1 MGTRRALVGLVEEVN
16 STFHQT
22 RNNQETTSTMLG
34 NLKVELQKTIVKTPF
49 QDGTMGADVALE
61 SALLSLGRCVDL
73 VRPAG
78 TLSATSVSHADWTDA
93 VAKLEYFLDVMQR
106 CCDPDR
112 PLPACDWGKLS
123 LENVETSFSTTTGL
137 PNSFNHDII
146 LYRYDPNGYQ
156 ELAE

>member
-1 MGTRRALVGLVEEVN
+1 MGIRRALVGLVEEVN
-16 STFHQT
+16 NAFHQT
-22 RNNQETTSTMLG
+22 RNSQETTFSTLG
-34 NLKVELQKTIVKTPF
+34 NLKAELQKTIVKTPLEG
-49 QDGTMGADVALE
+49 GTMSADVALE

-78 TLSATSVSHADWTDA
+78 TLSATSVSRADWTDA
-93 VAKLEYFLDVMQR
+93 VAKLEHFLDVMQR

-123 LENVETSFSTTTGL
+123 LENVKTSFSTTTGL
-137 PNSFNHDII
+137 PHSFNHDII

-156 ELAE
+156 ELGQ

>member
-1 MGTRRALVGLVEEVN
+1 MFNG
-16 STFHQT
+16 
-22 RNNQETTSTMLG
+22 LG

-49 QDGTMGADVALE
+49 QEGNMSADVALE

-78 TLSATSVSHADWTDA
+78 TLSATSVGHADWTDA

-123 LENVETSFSTTTGL
+123 LENVKTSFSTTTGL
-137 PNSFNHDII
+137 PHSFNHDII

-156 ELAE
+156 EQEVTR